1 MRETVRDRD
10 RLEHIVEA
18 IDRILNF
25 ADNNTKDN
33 LETDNLKYYGII
45 KNIEI
50 IGEATYKLTR
60 AFCKEH
66 SETPWEFIAKMRHVL
81 VHDYYQIDPDA
92 VWKVIK
98 EDLPPLREQVARYLS
113 ETDWNE
119 WEKNEVVIS
128 ETAAHKSL
136 VQTAERMKK
145 RGYET
150 EEISKITGLSTEEI
164 EAI

>member
-92 VWKVIK
+92 VWKVIQ
-98 EDLPPLREQVARYLS
+98 EDLPSLREQVARYLS

-128 ETAAHKSL
+128 ETATHKSL

>member
-10 RLEHIVEA
+10 RLEQIVEA

-81 VHDYYQIDPDA
+81 VHDYYLIDPDA
-92 VWKVIK
+92 VWKVIQ

>member
-92 VWKVIK
+92 VWKVIQ

>member
-18 IDRILNF
+18 IDLILNY

-92 VWKVIK
+92 VWKVIQ

-119 WEKNEVVIS
+119 WEKNEMVIS